1 MDDNISRLMV
11 KGKAATKIQVCNLL
25 RLMCTERANEI
36 AADAPPLQAWSCNS
50 CSNSYGQVQP
60 TEPVR
65 KLSLLYG
72 PMTCIRRPSDEQ
84 VEAIATR
91 HGPIAD
97 DLERSLRIGK
107 VFGPMAIGRMSE
119 WALTKQKPPG
129 QWNPSPGGISALFPT
144 DAAFQ
149 AAKRQQMRALAN
161 EFPGRIVV
169 RDDIRAGWKWGPER
183 NSPYAI

>member
-1 MDDNISRLMV
+1 MF
-11 KGKAATKIQVCNLL
+11 KGRVATGIQVCNLL

-36 AADAPPLQAWSCNS
+36 APDAPRLQAWSCNS
-50 CSNSYGQVQP
+50 CSNTYGQVQP

-65 KLSLLYG
+65 KLNLLYG
-72 PMTCIRRPSDEQ
+72 PMTCIRRPSNEQ

-107 VFGPMAIGRMSE
+107 VFGPMAIGRMCE

-129 QWNPSPGGISALFPT
+129 QWVPTHGGISALFPT
-144 DAAFQ
+144 AEAFQ
-149 AAKRQQMRALAN
+149 TSKREQMHALAH

-169 RDDIRAGWKWGPER
+169 QDDSRAGWKWGPER
-183 NSPYAI
+183 NTPYAS